1 MKKLSE
7 TESLRS
13 LLDSK
18 HQLFLEVLF
27 LAILRQVQLVEASM
41 RRRKLIR
48 VTISL
53 MNREALRSSHALKI
67 REATQW
73 NLAKQMWM
81 LDI

>member
-1 MKKLSE
+1 MKKLGE

-13 LLDSK
+13 LLNSK

>member
-67 REATQW
+67 REAT
-73 NLAKQMWM
+73 
-81 LDI
+81 